1 MRENPGRSRPNWPTR
16 TTEGADGMPPFTSW
30 RKSTF
35 SDESDCVEIAL
46 TPELAGVR
54 DSKNADGPILSLP
67 ATAWQ
72 ALLTVLR

>member
-1 MRENPGRSRPNWPTR
+1 
-16 TTEGADGMPPFTSW
+16 MPPFTSW